1 MQAMILTIFN
11 MEESE
16 KNLTGVT
23 MWWETSRHR
32 RAIDQTPTVTKEV
45 DINKF
50 MYTTDIAKT
59 SSYSIV
65 FFIFDSEKKVTIILN
80 ILRELL

>member
-1 MQAMILTIFN
+1 MILTIFN
-11 MEESE
+11 MEEFE

-23 MWWETSRHR
+23 MWWETSCHPL
-32 RAIDQTPTVTKEV
+32 AIDQTPTVTKEV

-59 SSYSIV
+59 SAYSIV
-65 FFIFDSEKKVTIILN
+65 FFIFDNEEKVTIILN